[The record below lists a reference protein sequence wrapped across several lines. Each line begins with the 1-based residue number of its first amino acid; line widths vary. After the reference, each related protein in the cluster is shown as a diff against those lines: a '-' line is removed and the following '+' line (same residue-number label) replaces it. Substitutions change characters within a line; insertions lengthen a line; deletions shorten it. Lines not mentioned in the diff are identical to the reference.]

1 MHASGMNI
9 LFLNSNREW
18 GGGEVWLTAIVR
30 GLQQRGHHAT
40 VICQPGS
47 PLFHRLMSDSF
58 NCIPLA
64 LTGDF
69 NPFTIFS
76 VWRIIKQHSI
86 NLVCVHT
93 EKQLR
98 ITGCACLMSGV
109 PIVVSREVDVPIDD
123 TFVNRYFFGKIAS
136 AVMVNSRATRDTLFE
151 SAPWL
156 RNQSVRVVWKG
167 IDISVYDS
175 VSPARVRKEFGLSDD
190 DCLVGFV
197 GRLDEQK
204 GIPTLL
210 EAMSIVSKKN
220 PRIKLI
226 LVGDGNL
233 KESILQFSVQNM
245 LEHNIYLTGFR
256 EDIPAFLKAMDF
268 VVVPSYWEGFCYA
281 ALEAMA
287 AGKAVIGSHTSSIPE
302 LVADH
307 DTGILVASHSPEEL
321 VNAIINLSENPSL
334 QKTMGDH
341 GRRRA
346 EKLFQFSTMLEKTEA
361 LFREVID
368 GTLDR
373 SKPA

>member
-18 GGGEVWLTAIVR
+18 GGGEVWLTAIVL
-30 GLQQRGHHAT
+30 GLEQQGHRST
-40 VICQPGS
+40 IICHPDS
-47 PLFHRLMSDSF
+47 PLFHRLTSKSVH
-58 NCIPLA
+58 CIPLA

-76 VWRIIKQHSI
+76 VRRIIKQHSI
-86 NLVCVHT
+86 DLVCVHT

-98 ITGCACLMSGV
+98 IAGCACMMSGV

-136 AVMVNSRATRDTLFE
+136 AVMVNSHATNDTVLNG
-151 SAPWL
+151 APWL
-156 RNQSVRVVWKG
+156 RNLSVHVVWKG

-175 VSPARVRKEFGLSDD
+175 VAPAGVRKEFGLLND

-210 EAMSIVSKKN
+210 EAMKIVSKKN

-226 LVGDGNL
+226 LAGDGNL
-233 KESILQFSVQNM
+233 KESIKQFSVRNK
-245 LEHNIYLTGFR
+245 LDHNIYLAGFR

-268 VVVPSYWEGFCYA
+268 AVVPSYWEGFCYA

-287 AGKAVIGSHTSSIPE
+287 AGKAVIGSRTSSIPE
-302 LVADH
+302 LVADNE
-307 DTGILVASHSPEEL
+307 TGILVAPRSPEEL
-321 VNAIINLSENPSL
+321 ANAIINLSENPSL
-334 QKTMGDH
+334 QKTMGEH
-341 GRRRA
+341 GRIRA
-346 EKLFQFSTMLEKTEA
+346 EELFQLSVMLEKTET
-361 LFREVID
+361 LFREVVD
-368 GTLDR
+368 RTLNR
-373 SKPA
+373 SQTA

>member
-40 VICQPGS
+40 IICQPGS
-47 PLFHRLMSDSF
+47 PLFHRLMSDSI

-76 VWRIIKQHSI
+76 VRRIIQQHSI
-86 NLVCVHT
+86 GLVCVHT

-98 ITGCACLMSGV
+98 IAGCACVLLGV
-109 PIVVSREVDVPIDD
+109 PIVVSREVDVPIDN
-123 TFVNRYFFGKIAS
+123 TVVNRYFFGKIAS
-136 AVMVNSRATRDTLFE
+136 AVMVNSYATRDTVFNG
-151 SAPWL
+151 APWL
-156 RNQSVRVVWKG
+156 RNQSVHVVLKG

-210 EAMSIVSKKN
+210 EAIKIVSKKN

-226 LVGDGNL
+226 LAGDGNL
-233 KESILQFSVQNM
+233 KESINQFSVQNK
-245 LEHNIYLTGFR
+245 LEHNIYLARFR
-256 EDIPAFLKAMDF
+256 EDIPAFLRAVDF
-268 VVVPSYWEGFCYA
+268 AVVPSYWEGFCYA

-287 AGKAVIGSHTSSIPE
+287 AGKAVIGSRTSSIPE
-302 LVADH
+302 LVADNE
-307 DTGILVASHSPEEL
+307 TGILVAPRSPEEL
-321 VNAIINLSENPSL
+321 ANAIINLSENPLL
-334 QKTMGDH
+334 QKAMGAH
-341 GRRRA
+341 GRHRA
-346 EKLFQFSTMLEKTEA
+346 EELFQFSTMLKKTET
-361 LFREVID
+361 LFREVVD
-368 GTLDR
+368 GTLNR
-373 SKPA
+373 SKTA